1 MTIEFKRTKEVTNT
15 LCKPCRLLR
24 HFIKQHK
31 KHPVRHFIKQH
42 KKHPVLI
49 NGAEITCHLLLASCI
64 CSFIVGQM
72 QRDNFLSKV
81 NILNKTRLFFL
92 GQRSICSFQSYL
104 LFFYIFLYFLL
115 AFFLFVRREYYF
127 SNVLIVFLSGFCR
140 FVSFFLHFVQT
151 GFQKRKAEIHHKLK
165 FLVFE

>member
-31 KHPVRHFIKQH
+31 KHPA
-42 KKHPVLI
+42 LI
-49 NGAEITCHLLLASCI
+49 NGAEITCLCCSRLVFVLLSLDRCNKTISCPKLTFWI
-64 CSFIVGQM
+64 KQDCFSLGRGRFVHSSPIYCSSIYFCIICLHDFSCSFV
-72 QRDNFLSKV
+72 V
-81 NILNKTRLFFL
+81 NIL
-92 GQRSICSFQSYL
+92 
-104 LFFYIFLYFLL
+104 
-115 AFFLFVRREYYF
+115 F

-140 FVSFFLHFVQT
+140 FVSFFLHFVKT
-151 GFQKRKAEIHHKLK
+151 GFQKRKAEIHHKWK

>member
-1 MTIEFKRTKEVTNT
+1 MSSIKTFYKTAQETPGSDKRSWDY
-15 LCKPCRLLR
+15 LS
-24 HFIKQHK
+24 
-31 KHPVRHFIKQH
+31 
-42 KKHPVLI
+42 
-49 NGAEITCHLLLASCI
+49 LLLASCI

-72 QRDNFLSKV
+72 QQDNFLSKV

-92 GQRSICSFQSYL
+92 GQRSICSFQPYL
-104 LFFYIFLYFLL
+104 LFFYVFLYFLL
-115 AFFLFVRREYYF
+115 AFFLFVRREYFF

-151 GFQKRKAEIHHKLK
+151 GFQKRKAEIHHKWK